1 MAIFVASIVY
11 LYIQHLYYLFNVCPF
26 LCSYVFICLDLL
38 NKRQAHI
45 KGEVLSLKTAESPPK
60 KLDSVDLQIIRALE
74 EDSRVSLRKLA
85 HRVGLT
91 PNILHNRLNI
101 LEGEGVI
108 LGYAPVIDSAKMG
121 YALTAI
127 IMIQVE
133 GGRIIEVENEIAK
146 ESNVLSVYD
155 ITGEYD
161 AIIFAK
167 FRDNASL
174 NGFLKK
180 LLTDRFIKRTTT
192 LIAMN
197 AIKEYSKII

>member
-1 MAIFVASIVY
+1 MGFK
-11 LYIQHLYYLFNVCPF
+11 P
-26 LCSYVFICLDLL
+26 
-38 NKRQAHI
+38 
-45 KGEVLSLKTAESPPK
+45 ESPIK
-60 KLDSVDLQIIRALE
+60 KTDAVDLQIIRALE

-85 HRVGLT
+85 HKLEMT
-91 PNILHNRLNI
+91 PNILHNRI
-101 LEGEGVI
+101 KSLEQEGI
-108 LGYAPVIDSAKMG
+108 IKGYVPLIDATKMG

-133 GGRIIEVENEIAK
+133 GGHMLEIENEIAK

-161 AIIFAK
+161 AVVFAK

-180 LLTDRFIKRTTT
+180 LLAERFIKRTTT
-192 LIAMN
+192 LVALN
-197 AIKEYSKII
+197 AVKEYSKLL

>member
-1 MAIFVASIVY
+1 MGFK
-11 LYIQHLYYLFNVCPF
+11 QE
-26 LCSYVFICLDLL
+26 
-38 NKRQAHI
+38 K
-45 KGEVLSLKTAESPPK
+45 SPPK

-85 HRVGLT
+85 HRIGLT
-91 PNILHNRLNI
+91 PNILHHRIKN
-101 LEGEGVI
+101 LESESVI
-108 LGYAPVIDSAKMG
+108 LGYMPIVDASKMG

-133 GGRIIEVENEIAK
+133 GGHMIEVENEIAK

-161 AIIFAK
+161 AVIFAK
-167 FRDNASL
+167 FRDNPSL
-174 NGFLKK
+174 NSFLKK

-192 LIAMN
+192 LVALN
-197 AIKEYSKII
+197 AIKEFSKII

>member
-1 MAIFVASIVY
+1 MLGFK
-11 LYIQHLYYLFNVCPF
+11 P
-26 LCSYVFICLDLL
+26 
-38 NKRQAHI
+38 
-45 KGEVLSLKTAESPPK
+45 ESPQK

-85 HRVGLT
+85 HKLSLT
-91 PNILHNRLNI
+91 PNILHNRI
-101 LEGEGVI
+101 KSLEKEAI
-108 LGYAPVIDSAKMG
+108 IKGYVPIVDATKMG
-121 YALTAI
+121 YAVTAI

-133 GGRIIEVENEIAK
+133 GGHMLEIENEIAK

-161 AIIFAK
+161 AVVFAK

-180 LLTDRFIKRTTT
+180 LLSERFIKRTTT
-192 LIAMN
+192 LVALN
-197 AIKEYSKII
+197 AVKEYSKIL